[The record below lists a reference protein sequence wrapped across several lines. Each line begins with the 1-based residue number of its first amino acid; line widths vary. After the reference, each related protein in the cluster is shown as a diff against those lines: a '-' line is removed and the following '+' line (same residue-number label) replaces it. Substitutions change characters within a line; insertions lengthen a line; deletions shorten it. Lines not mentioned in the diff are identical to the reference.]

1 MYEPLCNE
9 KQFLSLPK
17 VEFMIDEF
25 LQWTVV
31 NRTKEESVDR
41 RSHSGVHPVI
51 IKIVSEYA
59 GGANL
64 NCTHYLT
71 SRISL

>member
-1 MYEPLCNE
+1 MYELLCNE
-9 KQFLSLPK
+9 RQFLSLCK

-25 LQWTVV
+25 LQWTGIS
-31 NRTKEESVDR
+31 RTKEESVDH
-41 RSHSGVHPVI
+41 RSHSGVQLVI
-51 IKIVSEYA
+51 MKIVSEYA

-64 NCTHYLT
+64 NCTHYLA